1 MKQKRISFDVPEEI
15 HTFLKVEC
23 AKSHIALRDLMK
35 EITLKTVEE
44 LKKKELHSMLTEAF
58 QRSYEGKGHKL
69 TSEDLNHWEEMID
82 ES

>member
-44 LKKKELHSMLTEAF
+44 LKKKDLHEMLLQGF
-58 QRSYEGKGHKL
+58 QESYEGKTSRL
-69 TSEDLNHWEEMID
+69 TQEDLDQWTKELD
-82 ES
+82 E